1 MKCTNHKFI
10 GMLYVKGEND
20 MSKENE
26 ALKSDEVE
34 YDPDASQET
43 WNECYKKIYTS
54 SKWGFW
60 GMFNYDNLKRYC
72 GKVCRFYAPI
82 IINKKYPQFNKYTKF
97 EMSGDTDF
105 NFGKSK
111 GNTPKY
117 EAFEKLLRRDYQGEK
132 LTDHLKKLDQCFD
145 RYHKFENF
153 SFMPI
158 TGSLQLIKGACQYD
172 RLDMFVYKLS
182 IYYETDT
189 LNPKYR
195 NREALET
202 YLNLFDGI
210 YDYCEK
216 IYMIN
221 SKEFVN
227 EIIAQGKELIDS
239 GARVVRYMELAEK
252 FWDNKKQTLKYA

>member
-1 MKCTNHKFI
+1 
-10 GMLYVKGEND
+10 

-26 ALKSDEVE
+26 ALKSGEVE

-43 WNECYKKIYTS
+43 WNECYKKIY
-54 SKWGFW
+54 KANNWDFW
-60 GMFNYDNLKRYC
+60 SVFNYDNLKIDY

-82 IINKKYPQFNKYTKF
+82 IINNKYPQFNKYPKF
-97 EMSGDTDF
+97 KMSGETDF
-105 NFGKSK
+105 NFGKFK
-111 GNTPKY
+111 GNRQKY
-117 EAFEKLLRRDYQGEK
+117 EEFEKLLRRDYQGEK
-132 LTDHLKKLDQCFD
+132 LTDYLNKLKECFN

-153 SFMPI
+153 SFMPM
-158 TGSLQLIKGACQYD
+158 TGGLQLVKGACKYD

-182 IYYETDT
+182 RYYATEGKDKFI
-189 LNPKYR
+189 LSRASDCNK
-195 NREALET
+195 EALET

-227 EIIAQGKELIDS
+227 EIIEQGKESIDS
-239 GARVVRYMELAEK
+239 GARVVRYMKLAEK
-252 FWDNKKQTLKYA
+252 FWDNKIQTLKNA

>member
-1 MKCTNHKFI
+1 
-10 GMLYVKGEND
+10 MLYVKGENG
-20 MSKENE
+20 MSKENKTSKVVE
-26 ALKSDEVE
+26 AK

-43 WNECYKKIYTS
+43 WNECYKKIY
-54 SKWGFW
+54 KANNWDFW
-60 GMFNYDNLKRYC
+60 SVFNYENLKRTYN
-72 GKVCRFYAPI
+72 KVRRFYAPI
-82 IINKKYPQFNKYTKF
+82 IINKKYPQFNKYPKF
-97 EMSGDTDF
+97 KISGETDF

-111 GNTPKY
+111 GNRQKY
-117 EAFEKLLRRDYQGEK
+117 EEFEKLLRRDYQGDELK
-132 LTDHLKKLDQCFD
+132 DHLKKLDECFN
-145 RYHKFENF
+145 RYQKLENF

-172 RLDMFVYKLS
+172 RLDVIVYKLS
-182 IYYETDT
+182 IYYETGILT
-189 LNPKYR
+189 HTKYR

-210 YDYCEK
+210 YDYCEI

-227 EIIAQGKELIDS
+227 KIIAQGKESIDS
-239 GARVVRYMELAEK
+239 GERVVRYMKLAEE